1 MGRAE
6 DRPRVPAPVALPA
19 TSADAVRGLSSSRP
33 FRRMAMA
40 GGAASLGDWMG
51 FLAIIALTADIMGET
66 RAAAF
71 AVSGVMAAR
80 VIPSLLLAPVAGVF
94 VDRWDRKRVLIV
106 THVGRGIIMALI
118 PFTQELLALILATL
132 LIEILS
138 SFFAP
143 AKDAVFPTLVRRDQ
157 LMSANQINLV
167 LTYGMLPLAGVLYAV
182 IVETT
187 TRLAPADGLLALRP
201 IAVPIWFN
209 ALTFLVAA
217 ALIRTITIRRAPVT
231 MDRTPE
237 RVSAQFTEGLLFVAG
252 HPIIRLLILGVML
265 VAATAGVVIT
275 TGEFFAGLL
284 NAGPSGFGV
293 LVASVGLGMVVGLLA
308 ASPLSRRIRP
318 DRLFGPGLVVAGS
331 GLVLTAIARDLTG
344 ALPAAVLMGA
354 GAGLVFIIGYTVLQ
368 QRADDRI
375 RGRTFGAFNAGIRV
389 SIFLATIGVPFAIG
403 VIGRER
409 RTGVVVDGVTSFVY
423 PYTFGGIRLSLI
435 AAGLAAV
442 VGGLMLQLAL
452 AAALRTEERR
462 AADPVDGMD
471 VIGVGPGGLARRG
484 LFVAFEGGDGSG
496 KSTQLRLLRDHLE
509 ELGMPVVVTREPGGT
524 AIGEGIREILLD
536 PASAAMDDRA
546 EALLYAAARAQHV
559 AEVIEPALAEGKVV
573 LCDRFIDS
581 SIVYQGAGRALGEVK
596 VEELNLW
603 ATGQVVPDVI
613 ILLDVAAE
621 EGLRRAGAEAEPDRL
636 EAAGEPFHATVRDA
650 YRRRADAEPHRW
662 LLLDGSAPVD
672 ALHVTILDDVL
683 QALAPY
689 RTGA

>member
-231 MDRTPE
+231 MDRAPE

-409 RTGVVVDGVTSFVY
+409 RIGIVVDGVTSFVY
-423 PYTFGGIRLSLI
+423 PYVFGGIRLSLI

-452 AAALRTEERR
+452 ATALRTEERR
-462 AADPVDGMD
+462 AADPVEGMA

-509 ELGMPVVVTREPGGT
+509 ELGVPVVVTREPGGT

-672 ALHVTILDDVL
+672 ALHATILDDVL

>member
-672 ALHVTILDDVL
+672 ALHATILDDVL

>member
-389 SIFLATIGVPFAIG
+389 SIFLATIGLPFAIG

-409 RTGVVVDGVTSFVY
+409 RTGVVIDGVTSFVY

-536 PASAAMDDRA
+536 PASAAMNDRA

-672 ALHVTILDDVL
+672 ALHATILDDVL